1 MNSHYEKYA
10 KDKRTSLIISYETK
24 EKLDNIMIK
33 MGKKISYEKTILEL
47 IKYFEISGDF
57 NPYHNLNQQHK
68 NT

>member
-10 KDKRTSLIISYETK
+10 KGNRTSLIISYDTK
-24 EKLDNIMIK
+24 EKLDKVMIK
-33 MGKKISYEKTILEL
+33 IGKKISYEKTILEL
-47 IKYFEISGDF
+47 INYFEISGDF